1 MLTDQKRTAR
11 MKRYLAA
18 AAKIQPRGKQRRPKL
33 KGQAIVEM
41 AFCSLILLL
50 LLAGAVDFG
59 RAFYTATIVTNMA
72 GEGAAFASIYP
83 DQDVDP
89 LHPTNQRCST
99 LTPVSA
105 YRNIQ
110 ARARL
115 VAKDHGLIVEKGD
128 QQSAVIT
135 VTTEGYGT
143 DCTDRCAGRT
153 ITVSVTYTLNDLLL
167 PKFLG
172 FTSIPITKS
181 ASQVI
186 TRDVDKNAHCG
197 G

>member
-1 MLTDQKRTAR
+1 MARCKLTTANSR
-11 MKRYLAA
+11 KWRNYRIA
-18 AAKIQPRGKQRRPKL
+18 KL
-33 KGQAIVEM
+33 KGQALVEM
-41 AFCSLILLL
+41 AVASVLLLL

-89 LHPTNQRCST
+89 LNPNSQRCSV

-115 VAKDHGLIVEKGD
+115 VAKDHGLVVDKQD
-128 QQSAVIT
+128 QQNAVIT

-143 DCTDRCAGRT
+143 DCSDRCAGRT
-153 ITVSVTYTLNDLLL
+153 ITVRITYTLDDLFL
-167 PKFLG
+167 PRFLG
-172 FTSIPITKS
+172 ISSIPITKS

-186 TRDVDKNAHCG
+186 TRNVETNADCG
-197 G
+197 DGD